1 MNLAEYTLKN
11 RVFVYFILALV
22 LIGGVVSYFEV
33 GKLEDAEFTIKT
45 ALVVTRYPGASQYE
59 VEQEV
64 TEKLE
69 RAAQQMDNID
79 EIYSSSYAGLSII
92 QLDLKESMRA
102 NQMPQE
108 WDILRK
114 KINDARGELPMGA
127 QAPMVI
133 DDFGDVYGMFYAL
146 TGDGYTQDELN
157 DYARFIKRELL
168 TVNQVGK
175 IILFGDRMECVDLI
189 INHEKLSELGI
200 NPGVIIQTINNQSTV
215 ATSGTIQLDALNIR
229 VAGNTAFQSIDDIK
243 NTIVQVGNVQFYV
256 KDLLKVKK
264 SYIEPV
270 QSMQRFNNQQS
281 VGIGISTINGGNV
294 LEMAEDIN
302 TKLELVKEQLP
313 VGLELHTI
321 YDQAREVENAN
332 NVFIVNLI
340 ESIAIVIIILLV
352 SMGLRSGILIS
363 SGLLFAILGTL
374 VAMKAFNIS
383 LHRTSLSAIIIA
395 MGMLVDNAIV
405 VTDGILVA
413 LQRGLNL
420 RKSIVNVGK
429 TTAWPLLGATFI
441 AILAFLPVFL
451 APNSAGEI
459 NEDLFKVLA
468 ISLGLSWIFAM
479 SQTPLVCERFLKIGK
494 EVTNPYGGKGYR
506 IFKNVLETIL
516 KYRKLSLGALM
527 LMLVISIVAF
537 GFTKKAFFM
546 PLEKNYTLVDYW
558 LPEGSNLYKVSED
571 LSEIETYLLDS
582 VPQVKNVSTS
592 IGQTPPRYMLS
603 AQTQNYN
610 SGFGQLM
617 IETHELDEVAEVND
631 IVQNTIAQKYPNAR
645 LRIKGYIG
653 GPPIEY
659 KVEARFI
666 GPDPAV
672 LRDLADQAEKV
683 FHEEPMCGDV
693 TNDWRNEVLVWEPQY
708 AEAKAARAGITR
720 SDLGGAILSATSAGL
735 PIGLYRDNDVMRP
748 IVLKTDESAQNN
760 LERIAN
766 SMVWGRNGNEPVPLK
781 DVVDHPI
788 KVNFENSVIQRYNRQ
803 RAITVQ
809 CDPLDPEVSGSTL
822 MSKVGAK
829 IEAIPLPAG
838 YSFMW
843 DGEYKPSMEANEATG
858 TYMPVAML
866 LIVLIVM
873 MLFNSIRQSLIVM
886 AIIPLSIIGVSVGLF
901 LTGKAFGF
909 MAITGF
915 LGLIGMVLKNA
926 IVMMDEIN
934 LNLNKEN
941 SRPYDAVV
949 DAAISRMR
957 PVLLAALTTIFGMF
971 PLINDAMYG
980 SMAVTIIFG
989 LLFATFLTLLV
1000 LPLLYVLFYKIKPE
1014 NN

>member
-11 RVFVYFILALV
+11 RVFVYFILTLV
-22 LIGGVVSYFEV
+22 FIGGVISYFKV

-45 ALVVTRYPGASQYE
+45 ALVITRYPGASQYE

-64 TEKLE
+64 TEKIE

-79 EIYSSSYAGLSII
+79 EVYSSSYAGLSII
-92 QLDLKESMRA
+92 QLDLKESLRA

-114 KINDARGELPMGA
+114 KINDARGELPPGA
-127 QAPMVI
+127 QDPMVI

-146 TGDGYTQDELN
+146 TGDGYTQDQLN

-175 IILFGDRMECVDLI
+175 IILFGDRTECIDLVI
-189 INHEKLSELGI
+189 DYEKLSELGI
-200 NPGVIIQTINNQSTV
+200 NPGVIIGALNAQSTI
-215 ATSGTIQLDALNIR
+215 APAGTIQLNKLNIR
-229 VAGNTAFQSIDDIK
+229 VAGNTAFNSIDDIK
-243 NTIVQVGNVQFYV
+243 NTIVQVGQEQFLI
-256 KDLLKVKK
+256 KDLAKVKK

-270 QSMQRFNNQQS
+270 QSMQRFNNQPS
-281 VGIGISTINGGNV
+281 VGVGISTINGGNV
-294 LEMAEDIN
+294 LVMAEDIN
-302 TKLELVKEQLP
+302 AKLEVIKSQLP

-321 YDQAREVENAN
+321 YDQAREVEDAN
-332 NVFIVNLI
+332 SVFIINLI
-340 ESIAIVIIILLV
+340 ESIAIVIVILLV

-363 SGLLFAILGTL
+363 SGLLFSILGTL

-405 VTDGILVA
+405 VTDGTLVA
-413 LQRGLNL
+413 LQKGLSI
-420 RKSIVNVGK
+420 RKAISNVGK
-429 TTAWPLLGATFI
+429 STAWPLLGATFI
-441 AILAFLPVFL
+441 AVLAFLPVFL

-479 SQTPLVCERFLKIGK
+479 TQTPLVCERFLKTSK
-494 EVTNPYGGKGYR
+494 EVTNPFDGKWYKL
-506 IFKNVLETIL
+506 FKNVLETIL
-516 KYRKLSLGALM
+516 RYRRLSLISLLILLVGA
-527 LMLVISIVAF
+527 IIAF

-546 PLEKNYTLVDYW
+546 PLEKSYTLVDYW
-558 LPEGSNLYKVSED
+558 LPEGSNIYQVSSD
-571 LSEIETYLLDS
+571 LSEIESYLLDS
-582 VPQVKNVSTS
+582 VPEVKNVSTS
-592 IGQTPPRYMLS
+592 VGQTPPRYILS

-610 SGFGQLM
+610 SSFGQLM
-617 IETHELDEVAEVND
+617 IETHDIEEVEAVNA
-631 IVQNTIAQKYPNAR
+631 IVRNKVAGKFPNAR
-645 LRIKGYIG
+645 MRIKGYIG

-672 LRDLADQAEKV
+672 LRNLAEKAQDI
-683 FHEEPMCGDV
+683 FHNEPACGDI
-693 TNDWRNEVLVWEPQY
+693 TNDWRNKVMVWEPVY
-708 AEAKAARAGITR
+708 AQDKATRAGITR
-720 SDLGGAILSATSAGL
+720 ADLGSAILSSTSEGL
-735 PIGLYRDNDVMRP
+735 GIGLYRDNDVMRP
-748 IVLKTDESAQNN
+748 IFLKTDENSLNN

-766 SMVWGRNGNEPVPLK
+766 TRVWGRNTATSVPLK
-781 DVVDHPI
+781 ELVDNPM
-788 KVNFENSVIQRYNRQ
+788 KVDFENSVIQRYNRQ

-809 CDPLDPEVSGSTL
+809 CDPVDPNMSGSTL
-822 MSKVGAK
+822 MAKVQGK
-829 IEAIPLPAG
+829 IEAIPLPQG
-838 YSFMW
+838 YSLMW
-843 DGEYKPSMEANEATG
+843 DGEYKPSLEANEATG
-858 TYMPVAML
+858 QFMPIAML
-866 LIVLIVM
+866 MIVLIVV
-873 MLFNSIRQSLIVM
+873 MLFNSIRQTVIVM
-886 AIIPLSIIGVSVGLF
+886 AIIPLSVIGVSIGLF
-901 LTGKAFGF
+901 VTGKAFGF

-934 LNLNKEN
+934 LNLNEEN
-941 SRPYDAVV
+941 VSPYEAVV
-949 DAAISRMR
+949 NAAVSRMR

-971 PLINDAMYG
+971 PLITDAMYG

-989 LLFATFLTLLV
+989 LFFATFLTLLV
-1000 LPLLYVLFYKIKPE
+1000 LPLLYVLFYKIKPI
-1014 NN
+1014 N